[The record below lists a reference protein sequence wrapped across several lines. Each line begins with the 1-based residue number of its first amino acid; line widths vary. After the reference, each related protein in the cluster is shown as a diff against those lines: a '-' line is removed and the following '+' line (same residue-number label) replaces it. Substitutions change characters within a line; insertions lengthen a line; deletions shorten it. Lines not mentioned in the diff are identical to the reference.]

1 MFGNCKSGE
10 IMNNWEISELP
21 SAVLIGEFENGSEE
35 WHELRSQGVG
45 GSQVGTCLGLN
56 PWESAFSAW
65 ARAVG
70 AFEPKES
77 SLAMRLG
84 NLFEPVIK
92 DAWLS
97 ENPGWTIY
105 ETGTWQSSKP
115 GFEWCHANPDGIMV
129 DENGELHILEV
140 KMSRYPWDVV
150 PAHYRAQ
157 VLWYMNILGIHK
169 AKLVAL
175 FGGNDIQTFDIEW
188 SEFEAETNVML
199 VKRWWDC
206 VLEERQPEWD
216 GSTST
221 YEMVRFLHPDIDP
234 DASVELGQLGVELS
248 LAQTEFDKADTFL
261 RELKSRTL
269 DAMGSAKTGTVDG
282 LTVATRSARG
292 GGLPYLTI
300 KK

>member
-1 MFGNCKSGE
+1 MEK
-10 IMNNWEISELP
+10 WDVVELP
-21 SAVLIGEFENGSEE
+21 SAKLIGEFENGSAE

-56 PWESAFSAW
+56 PWESAFTAW

-70 AFEPKES
+70 KIEAKES

-92 DAWLS
+92 EAWLQ
-97 ENPGWTIY
+97 ENPGCRIL
-105 ETGTWQSSKP
+105 ETGTWQFTRP
-115 GFEWCHANPDGIMV
+115 GFEWVHANPDGIIA
-129 DENGELHILEV
+129 DENGELYILEV

-157 VLWYMNILGIHK
+157 VLWYCMVLGIKK

-175 FGGNDIQTFDIEW
+175 FGGNDIQTFDIEYD
-188 SEFEAETNVML
+188 EFEAEANLMMVE
-199 VKRWWDC
+199 RWWKC
-206 VLEERQPEWD
+206 VQDEEMPEWD

-221 YEMVRFLHPDIDP
+221 YETVKVLHPDIDP
-234 DASVELGQLGVELS
+234 ELDVELGQLGVELS
-248 LAQTEFDKADTFL
+248 LAQDTFDKSESHL
-261 RELKSRTL
+261 RELKSRTI
-269 DAMGSAKTGTVDG
+269 AFMGSAKTGSVDG
-282 LTVATRSARG
+282 FVIATRSARNG
-292 GGLPYLTI
+292 GTPYLTV